1 MPKSPTQERFGA
13 GDSVVKGSER
23 VYVLTQ
29 SPERKRRAAVAS
41 RRATRERQA
50 AKRLEEMERARQ

>member
-1 MPKSPTQERFGA
+1 MPKSTTHGA
-13 GDSVVKGSER
+13 GDSVVKDSER

-29 SPERKRRAAVAS
+29 SPERKRRAAEAS